1 MPARCTICSHPRRG
15 EIDRDLLHAGDS
27 APVVA
32 ERYALGRESVRRHRN
47 NHLQVST
54 GAVNEAKNALTIVGY
69 AHDLY
74 TRAVK
79 LLDRAEGSI
88 DGINATGSELD
99 GPSRRL
105 QAASAMLREVRQ
117 SIELLARLVTTEP
130 ESSSDSTNDLLDSML
145 LEALTANR
153 LAELP
158 AGTDQGISDAELL
171 P

>member
-1 MPARCTICSHPRRG
+1 MPQKCTICTHPRRG
-15 EIDRDLLHAGDS
+15 EIDRDLLQAGES

-54 GAVNEAKNALTIVGY
+54 GAVNEAKNALTIIGY

-74 TRAVK
+74 ERATKLLTRA
-79 LLDRAEGSI
+79 EESI
-88 DGINATGSELD
+88 DTIGSLADVTD
-99 GPSRRL
+99 GTSRRI
-105 QAASAMLREVRQ
+105 QAAAATLREVRA

-130 ESSSDSTNDLLDSML
+130 ESTADSTNATLDSMI
-145 LEALTANR
+145 LEQLSTMGLAAL
-153 LAELP
+153 P
-158 AGTDQGISDAELL
+158 PGTDADIVDAVVL

>member
-1 MPARCTICSHPRRG
+1 MPQKCSICTHPRRG
-15 EIDRDLLHAGDS
+15 EIDRDLLQAGDS

-54 GAVNEAKNALTIVGY
+54 GAVNEAKNAMTIIGY

-74 TRAVK
+74 ERATKLLTRAE
-79 LLDRAEGSI
+79 ASI
-88 DGINATGSELD
+88 DGITEHTDTLD
-99 GPSRRL
+99 GTSRRI
-105 QAASAMLREVRQ
+105 QAAAATLREVRA
-117 SIELLARLVTTEP
+117 SIELLARLVVAEP
-130 ESSSDSTNDLLDSML
+130 EQQGDSKNDTLDAMI
-145 LEALTANR
+145 LEQLATMT

-158 AGTDQGISDAELL
+158 PGTDRGIVDAELL